1 MIICPFCGVELQD
14 NANYCSLC
22 GEPVSKDLHLKPDHL
37 NVESRREREQAKYKN
52 LSRWQQRKIF
62 LEIAGLILCSGVLIT
77 TTINLLHDRALTW
90 SVIVMAAALVLFI
103 NFTLILFYYRKR
115 TRLFFLSYFSSVAF
129 ILLINST
136 TGHNIKL
143 LQWSIPALFLAAYLI
158 VFTLI
163 LLIRIMKHKGLNLI
177 AFSIVSGGLLCIG
190 IEAGIS
196 LYTYHSIYLN
206 WSLIVMTAALFV
218 SALLFY
224 LHGRLKK
231 LSDLKR
237 FFHI

>member
-22 GEPVSKDLHLKPDHL
+22 GEPVSKDIQIKPDHL
-37 NVESRREREQAKYKN
+37 SLESRREREQTKYKN

-62 LEIAGLILCSGVLIT
+62 LEIAALILCSGVLIT

-103 NFTLILFYYRKR
+103 NFSLILFYYRKR
-115 TRLFFLSYFSSVAF
+115 TRIFLLSYLSSVAF
-129 ILLINST
+129 ILLIHYSS
-136 TGHNIKL
+136 GHSHPII
-143 LQWSIPALFLAAYLI
+143 QWSIPIVFLAAYLI
-158 VFTLI
+158 VFGLI
-163 LLIRIMKHKGLNLI
+163 ALIRKMKQKGLNLI
-177 AFSIVSGGLLCIG
+177 AFSIIAGGLLCLC

-196 LYTYHSIYLN
+196 LYTFNRIDLN
-206 WSLIVMTAALFV
+206 WSLIALTAAIFI